1 MNTTLKTGL
10 LATCLLLAFQTHAA
24 SNIGRVIFASGD
36 IRAENNGEVRTLKR
50 GAYIK
55 AGDKVVTGSGSRSQL
70 RMTDGALFALRP
82 NTKMNFEDYRYN
94 RESKSGSSI
103 LSLIKGGFRTITGL
117 IGRYNKKNY
126 SVRTSVAT
134 IGVRGTHFGLTL
146 CQQNDCV
153 DNGDG
158 NFEDGLYGSVVDGE
172 IVAKNQAGEFHFT
185 NDEYFQVSGPT
196 DKPRTLLKPPGIIF
210 DQAKFVRHQK
220 AREKIKE
227 KLKQTAALHNIIET
241 RQEYI
246 RNQVEKIAFESG
258 EDAKKNRINLIKAEN
273 GSTIAFSMTPL
284 IDSQGAASAIGVA
297 GKVTSANATNNT
309 IVLDANEKDFLPVV
323 VEQNKPAANISRA
336 LTLGPGKPVDI
347 ASGKIGNIRVS
358 WGRWSKDYIATQN
371 DVPLPHV
378 GQLHFVFAEN
388 TTTPEQLASL
398 RVAAG
403 GTFAYQSIDGTRPT
417 DLAGNQAQSFAD
429 VQIWAD
435 FGQETL
441 DYSVSTTVN
450 GVNYTASGFAAGTG
464 AIANVM
470 ANGIALNDGYNSI
483 INDYNTATG
492 SASVAFIGD
501 NAGGAISAFELQH
514 DTETLP
520 DGSPNRVTGA
530 ALLQGT
536 GNISSQG
543 QL

>member
-10 LATCLLLAFQTHAA
+10 LTTCLLLAFQTHAA

-55 AGDKVVTGSGSRSQL
+55 AGDKVVTGRGSRSQL

-153 DNGDG
+153 DNGGG

-210 DQAKFVRHQK
+210 DQAKFVRHEK

-227 KLKQTAALHNIIET
+227 KLKQTAAVHNIIET

-246 RNQVEKIAFESG
+246 RNQIEKIVFESG
-258 EDAKKNRINLIKAEN
+258 EDAKKNRINLIKSEN
-273 GSTIAFSMTPL
+273 GSTVAFSMTPL
-284 IDSQGAASAIGVA
+284 VDSQGAVSVIGVA
-297 GKVTSANATNNT
+297 DKVTAANATNNT

-323 VEQNKPAANISRA
+323 VEQNKPTAGINRI
-336 LTLGPGKPVDI
+336 LTLGLGKPVDVT
-347 ASGKIGNIRVS
+347 SDKIGNTRVS
-358 WGRWSKDYIATQN
+358 WGRWSKDYIAAQN
-371 DVPLPHV
+371 TVPLPHV

-388 TTTPEQLASL
+388 TTTPAQIAALTVTKDYAS
-398 RVAAG
+398 VA
-403 GTFAYQSIDGTRPT
+403 GTRPT
-417 DLAGNQAQSFAD
+417 DLLGNTAASFAD
-429 VQIWAD
+429 VAMTAD
-435 FGQETL
+435 FGADQLT
-441 DYSVSTTVN
+441 YAVSTTVN
-450 GVNYTASGFAAGTG
+450 NVDYIASGSNSVSG
-464 AIANVM
+464 ALS
-470 ANGIALNDGYNSI
+470 NGVSLLDSFSLPTNSAT
-483 INDYNTATG
+483 TAVG

-501 NAGGAISAFELQH
+501 TAGGAISAFELQH
-514 DTETLP
+514 FTDTLP
-520 DGSPNRVTGA
+520 DGTQNRVTGA
-530 ALLQGT
+530 VLLQDTATPVPVG
-536 GNISSQG
+536 G
-543 QL
+543 Q

>member
-10 LATCLLLAFQTHAA
+10 LATSLLLAFQSHAA

-36 IRAENNGEVRTLKR
+36 IHAENNGEVRTLKR

-55 AGDKVVTGSGSRSQL
+55 AGDKVVTGRGSRSQL

-134 IGVRGTHFGLTL
+134 IGVRGTHYGLTL

-153 DNGDG
+153 DNGGG

-210 DQAKFVRHQK
+210 DQAKFVRHKKVRQ
-220 AREKIKE
+220 KIKM
-227 KLKQTAALHNIIET
+227 KLKQTAAVHNIIET

-273 GSTIAFSMTPL
+273 GSTVAFSMTPL
-284 IDSQGAASAIGVA
+284 VDSQGAASVIGVA

-323 VEQNKPAANISRA
+323 VEQNKPAAGISRA
-336 LTLGPGKPVDI
+336 LTLGPGKPVDVN
-347 ASGKIGNIRVS
+347 SSKIGNTRIS

-371 DVPLPHV
+371 DVPLPHD

-388 TTTPEQLASL
+388 TTTPEQ
-398 RVAAG
+398 VAAL
-403 GTFAYQSIDGTRPT
+403 TVAKSYTSFAGTRPT
-417 DLAGNQAQSFAD
+417 DLAGNQAQNFAD
-429 VQIWAD
+429 VQMLAD
-435 FGQETL
+435 FGQETF
-441 DYSVSTTVN
+441 DYSVSTTIN
-450 GVNYTASGFAAGTG
+450 GVNYTASGFTTGTG
-464 AIANVM
+464 AIGDVM
-470 ANGIALNDGYNSI
+470 TNGIALNDTSNFLTGGA
-483 INDYNTATG
+483 NTATG

-514 DTETLP
+514 DTEKLP
-520 DGSPNRVTGA
+520 DGSPNRATGA
-530 ALLQGT
+530 VLLQET
-536 GNISSQG
+536 SIPPSQG